1 MPGRRSRLANTVKH
15 RSRSP
20 SLLLWRTL
28 PRHHSPP
35 LRSFVRN
42 SRDAS
47 ATANGV
53 STISLQLKGASR
65 ILFSTG
71 LLAPNLLVK
80 PALFKWELGFAA
92 SRCLGEQ
99 PQRVGG
105 FSTSLLLKFRNPIGH
120 SINHIARRFPS
131 GVRLCLNDWAG
142 FFALLYDS
150 NCFLLRHC

>member
-1 MPGRRSRLANTVKH
+1 MPRRRTRLANTIKH
-15 RSRSP
+15 RSRPP

-28 PRHHSPP
+28 PRHHLPP
-35 LRSFVRN
+35 LRSFFRN
-42 SRDAS
+42 YRDAS

-53 STISLQLKGASR
+53 STISLQTKR
-65 ILFSTG
+65 REPDPVFTG
-71 LLAPNLLVK
+71 LLAPNLWAK
-80 PALFKWELGFAA
+80 PAFFKWELGFAA
-92 SRCLGEQ
+92 SRCFGEQ

-105 FSTSLLLKFRNPIGH
+105 FNTSLLLKFRNPIGH
-120 SINHIARRFPS
+120 GINHIARRFPS